1 MDGSKIRESLALM
14 NERGNGEGA
23 GYAAYGIYPEYKDAY
38 ALHVFF
44 DNVRENKPALVKE
57 LEEWGRIVHDE
68 PIPIYEAGIK
78 KVHTPWRFFFKP
90 DISHAQEPHT
100 TADDIVMRSGH
111 AGQYRT
117 QRQPDLLVGKEH
129 GCVQGFGMA

>member
-1 MDGSKIRESLALM
+1 MCGIIGVIDKRRQCMDGSKIRESLALM

-44 DNVRENKPALVKE
+44 DNVRENKPDLVKE
-57 LEEWGRIVHDE
+57 LEEWGRIIHEE

-78 KVHTPWRFFFKP
+78 KVINRGVFFSSPISAVPRNPTPPRT
-90 DISHAQEPHT
+90 ISSCGWSCGSIPHT
-100 TADDIVMRSGH
+100 
-111 AGQYRT
+111 
-117 QRQPDLLVGKEH
+117 
-129 GCVQGFGMA
+129 MAA